1 MSNGYTGNILRIR
14 LDEKQVETIHL
25 SDDFYRT
32 YLGGSAF
39 GAYFLAKENQVL
51 ADPLGA
57 DNIITIAPGVTTGAA
72 VSGVSRCCVSA
83 LSPETDGIG
92 DSQLGG
98 SIGPAIKHAGF
109 DALVISGRSERPCY
123 LLINNGTAQ
132 IKDAAHLWGN
142 SVLDAHDRLHSEY
155 PSVKLSIL
163 QCGPAGENKVRFA
176 CLLGD
181 LHDVAGRNGM
191 GAVFGS
197 KHLRAVVVVESGK
210 CRFADPEGIKSLGRA
225 GASRIPGSGFPE
237 ILKKFGTPGVLGAQ
251 AAGGNLATY
260 NFSKSWHKDYD
271 SLDGHAFVPQI
282 GARGTT
288 CFGCAVGC
296 RKKVSVD
303 HPYKV
308 SDRMGGPEF
317 ETLGLLGSN
326 LGIFDPRAVARANE
340 LCNNL
345 GLDTISTGGMAAYL
359 FECLENKVI
368 SYSTIEKKDLG
379 FNDPDS
385 LFWIIEQIASRKGIG
400 DILAEGFNAAVNTF
414 GDKTAP
420 FAVGIKNKAPAVH
433 MAQVKPSLSL
443 MYAVCPIGA
452 DHMSCEHD
460 WLLSSQSDI
469 SKALGIIGDGDMDV
483 TGIEKVRMTAYSQ
496 YFYSLLDSLCLC
508 MFCWG
513 CGNLY
518 SYDDLVQLIRVTAG
532 WDSSLWELMK
542 AGERRINMQRQIN
555 ALRGFSRSDDTLP
568 ERLFSPLPDGP
579 ATGSHVSGP
588 AFSRMRDAY
597 YDIMAW
603 DRKTGNPLPG
613 KLLELGLEWM
623 AAKP

>member
-1 MSNGYTGNILRIR
+1 MSNGYTGKILRIR
-14 LDEKQVETIHL
+14 LGENRVETIHL
-25 SDDFYRT
+25 SDGFYRT

-51 ADPLGA
+51 ADPLGP
-57 DNIITIAPGVTTGAA
+57 DNIITIASGVTTGAA
-72 VSGVSRCCVSA
+72 ISGVSRCCVSA

-98 SIGPAIKHAGF
+98 NIGPAIKNAGF
-109 DALVISGRSERPCY
+109 DALVISGRSESPCY
-123 LLINNGTAQ
+123 LLIDNGQ
-132 IKDAAHLWGN
+132 VRIKDAAHLWGKT
-142 SVLDAHDRLHSEY
+142 VLDVHDRLHSEY
-155 PSVKLSIL
+155 ESTRLSIM
-163 QCGPAGENKVRFA
+163 QCGPAGENRVRFA

-197 KHLRAVVVVESGK
+197 KNLRAVVVVESGK
-210 CRFADPEGIKSLGRA
+210 CAFADPEGIKSLARA
-225 GASRIPGSGFPE
+225 GAVRIPGSGFPE
-237 ILKKFGTPGVLGAQ
+237 ILKKLGTPGVLGAQ

-260 NFSKSWHKDYD
+260 NFSRSWHKDYEK
-271 SLDGHAFVPQI
+271 LDGNVFVPKI

-288 CFGCAVGC
+288 CYGCAVGC
-296 RKKVSVD
+296 RKKVKVD
-303 HPYKV
+303 EPYKV

-326 LGIFDPRAVARANE
+326 LGICDPRAVAKANE
-340 LCNNL
+340 MCNNL
-345 GLDTISTGGMAAYL
+345 GLDTISTGGMAAYF
-359 FECLENKVI
+359 FECLGNGLI
-368 SYSTIEKKDLG
+368 SYDEIEKKDLG

-385 LFWIIEQIASRKGIG
+385 LFWIIEQIAARKGVG
-400 DILAEGFNAAVNTF
+400 DILAEGFNAAINTY
-414 GDKTAP
+414 GEKTAA
-420 FAVGIKNKAPAVH
+420 FAIRVKNKAPAVH

-460 WLLSSQSDI
+460 WLLSSQSNI
-469 SKALGIIGDGDMDV
+469 SKALGIIGDGDMKA
-483 TGIEKVRMTAYSQ
+483 TGIEKVRMTVYSQ
-496 YFYSLLDSLCLC
+496 YYYSLLDSLCLC

-518 SYDDLVQLIRVTAG
+518 SYDDLVKLIRVTTG

-555 ALRGFSRSDDTLP
+555 ALRGFSRNDDTLP
-568 ERLFSPLPDGP
+568 ERLFVPLPDGP
-579 ATGSHVSGP
+579 ATGSHVSGS
-588 AFSRMRDAY
+588 AFSKMCDVY
-597 YDIMAW
+597 YDIMGW
-603 DRKTGNPLPG
+603 DGNTGNPLPG

-623 AAKP
+623 AVKP